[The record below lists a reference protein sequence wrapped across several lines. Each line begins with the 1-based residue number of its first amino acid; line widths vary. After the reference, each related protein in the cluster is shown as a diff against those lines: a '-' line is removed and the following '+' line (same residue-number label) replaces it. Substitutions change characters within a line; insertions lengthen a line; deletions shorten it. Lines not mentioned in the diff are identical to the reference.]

1 MCKRAGTIG
10 YFLMALGAG
19 LLLSM
24 LVPRCGFT
32 VLVAALLILLGW
44 LVHR

>member
-1 MCKRAGTIG
+1 MCRRAGTIG

-19 LLLSM
+19 LLLSL
-24 LVPRCGFT
+24 LVPRCGIT
-32 VLVAALLILLGW
+32 VLVALLLILLGW